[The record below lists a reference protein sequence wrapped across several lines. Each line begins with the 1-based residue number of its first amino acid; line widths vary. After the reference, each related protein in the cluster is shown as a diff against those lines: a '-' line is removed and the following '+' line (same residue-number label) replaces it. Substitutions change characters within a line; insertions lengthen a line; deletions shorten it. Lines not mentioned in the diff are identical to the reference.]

1 MQRFPAK
8 HNAVIIW
15 NHGAGSYDPTQ
26 WRQLMINP
34 ENQPLKGMAFNDN
47 YNYYLSNQDL
57 TDGLRTVCEN
67 ALQGKPFAFLGLD
80 ICHGGQLEIASQA
93 KKYINYMVASQETEI
108 AYGWNYIRTLG
119 RVSQE
124 KRSELECVT
133 DFITAYRDEYINFM
147 PDYTLSVFDM
157 TTKNP
162 ATDITYFEELE
173 NSLHIMSTSLINL
186 LRSSQ
191 RNIIRSIV
199 SDTRY
204 KKTLCCDFYSGE
216 YIDLHLFLLS
226 LQAGLRQVLNLY
238 DFRNQYPTIATHIQE
253 CMNACTRSIDL
264 LYKVIPVYTCGVAFA
279 GNPIRARGI
288 SIAFPSRVIHSSYAK
303 TIFAKNN
310 NWFVFLKEFLTTRDK
325 ENATAA

>member
-1 MQRFPAK
+1 MQVIDNFFPEEQFKELQEYVLGPRFPVYYVPTISAPDWMK
-8 HNAVIIW
+8 VEDPLSKEVDAFVAALYDNGKKII
-15 NHGAGSYDPTQ
+15 S
-26 WRQLMINP
+26 
-34 ENQPLKGMAFNDN
+34 
-47 YNYYLSNQDL
+47 
-57 TDGLRTVCEN
+57 
-67 ALQGKPFAFLGLD
+67 
-80 ICHGGQLEIASQA
+80 
-93 KKYINYMVASQETEI
+93 
-108 AYGWNYIRTLG
+108 
-119 RVSQE
+119 
-124 KRSELECVT
+124 
-133 DFITAYRDEYINFM
+133 DEYINFM